1 MIRLGERLGEW
12 ARTKV
17 NDQANDW
24 GNDQV
29 NDQVNDWVIMVNDWV
44 NDGLMMGYGFLKL
57 IFFYV
62 PLVYDQQYLYQVI
75 EHDLLYLLLPC
86 TLPATDFICRNLL
99 LKNISKFTYTM
110 YFCIQKVQYNIY
122 MTILTNN

>member
-17 NDQANDW
+17 NDQVNDW

-29 NDQVNDWVIMVNDWV
+29 NDQINDWV

-57 IFFYV
+57 IFFFTFH
-62 PLVYDQQYLYQVI
+62 LSMI
-75 EHDLLYLLLPC
+75 
-86 TLPATDFICRNLL
+86 N
-99 LKNISKFTYTM
+99 STYTR
-110 YFCIQKVQYNIY
+110 
-122 MTILTNN
+122 

>member
-1 MIRLGERLGEW
+1 MIRYGERLGEW
-12 ARTKV
+12 GRTKV
-17 NDQANDW
+17 NDPVNDPVNDCVNDW
-24 GNDQV
+24 
-29 NDQVNDWVIMVNDWV
+29 VNDWVIMVNDWV

-86 TLPATDFICRNLL
+86 TLPATNCICRNLL

-110 YFCIQKVQYNIY
+110 YFCIQKAQFRTYQ
-122 MTILTNN
+122 

>member
-1 MIRLGERLGEW
+1 MVCNGFLPASPCTACHPTISMHDP
-12 ARTKV
+12 V
-17 NDQANDW
+17 NDP
-24 GNDQV
+24 V
-29 NDQVNDWVIMVNDWV
+29 NDCVNDWVIMVNDWV

-86 TLPATDFICRNLL
+86 TLPATNFICRNLL

-110 YFCIQKVQYNIY
+110 YFCIQNVQFRTYQ
-122 MTILTNN
+122 